1 MDMDATLSMGAL
13 IVFTVP
19 TFVLALSACVVG
31 SCNQRHIKQQQREIN
46 ALRNALYVPQPQYY
60 PLGPTAPL
68 PTAPLM
74 S

>member
-1 MDMDATLSMGAL
+1 MEVDATVSLGAL
-13 IVFTVP
+13 VVFTVP
-19 TFVLALSACVVG
+19 TFFVALGACVVG

-60 PLGPTAPL
+60 PLAPQ